1 MFRKL
6 WEKTKALYR
15 AAKAERASPRELFW
29 AVFVGV
35 FAGCTPAVGV
45 HGPLALG
52 LATLFR
58 KNRLWA
64 WLGSRISNMIILPF
78 IAIAEVQ
85 VAHRLRVG
93 TWVAI
98 DRDHALEQAKELL
111 LDWCLGT
118 IPVGIVL
125 GALLGAIVYVWQRA
139 RLAKA
144 SNEPKETEVKEEGLG
159 SEGDASRKAN
169 EHDRPAAADDATA
182 GSEDA
187 RGRG

>member
-1 MFRKL
+1 MPRDPTRARRGARDPGTVPGLTREAVFRKL

-85 VAHRLRVG
+85 VAHRL
-93 TWVAI
+93 
-98 DRDHALEQAKELL
+98 
-111 LDWCLGT
+111 
-118 IPVGIVL
+118 
-125 GALLGAIVYVWQRA
+125 
-139 RLAKA
+139 
-144 SNEPKETEVKEEGLG
+144 
-159 SEGDASRKAN
+159 
-169 EHDRPAAADDATA
+169 
-182 GSEDA
+182 
-187 RGRG
+187 